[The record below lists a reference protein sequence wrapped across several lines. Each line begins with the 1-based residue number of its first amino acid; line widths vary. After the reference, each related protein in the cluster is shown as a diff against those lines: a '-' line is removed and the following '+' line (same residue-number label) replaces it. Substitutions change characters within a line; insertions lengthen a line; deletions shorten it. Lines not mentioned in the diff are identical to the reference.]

1 MTALVAKIGGS
12 LWRSPRLGRWTAA
25 LRAWP
30 GPLTI
35 VPGGGPFA
43 DAVRA
48 AQGPMRFSDRA
59 AHEMALLAMEQY
71 GLALCDLFP
80 CLALADTPQEAAA
93 LRAKG
98 LTPVWRPRAR
108 TLEGGLPASWDV
120 TSDSLAAWYAQECG
134 AQDLLVIKSVDAGDS
149 RDAESLD
156 PCFSNYA
163 RALRVLLLGPK
174 DLDAAEA
181 HLPRGTLAWKRAEPL
196 GLPRQ
201 APGVAPRNSAGLGD
215 RGGA

>member
-12 LWRSPRLGRWTAA
+12 LWRSPRLGRWIAA
-25 LRAWP
+25 LTAWP

-43 DAVRA
+43 DAVRS
-48 AQGPMRFSDRA
+48 AQVPMRFSDRA

-80 CLALADTPQEAAA
+80 RLALADTPREAAA
-93 LRAKG
+93 LLAKG

-108 TLEGGLPASWDV
+108 TLEAGLPASWEV
-120 TSDSLAAWYAQECG
+120 TSDSLAAWYAQQWG
-134 AQDLLVIKSVDAGDS
+134 AQELLLIKSVDPDDA
-149 RDAESLD
+149 RDAQSLVD
-156 PCFSNYA
+156 PCFAGFA
-163 RALRVLLLGPK
+163 RALRVFLLGPK

-181 HLPRGTLAWKRAEPL
+181 HLPRGTLAWRRADLPGLAGQEPLDATRSPL
-196 GLPRQ
+196 GL
-201 APGVAPRNSAGLGD
+201 
-215 RGGA
+215 GAT

>member
-1 MTALVAKIGGS
+1 MKPLVAKIGGS
-12 LWRSPRLGRWTAA
+12 LWRSPRLGRWIAA

-48 AQGPMRFSDRA
+48 AQAPMRFSNRA

-80 CLALADTPQEAAA
+80 RLAFAASPGEAAA
-93 LRAKG
+93 LHAKG
-98 LTPVWRPRAR
+98 LTPVWRPRAS
-108 TLEGGLPASWDV
+108 TLEAGLPASWDL
-120 TSDSLAAWYAQECG
+120 TSDSLAAWYAQQCG
-134 AQDLLVIKSVDAGDS
+134 AQDLLLIKSVDPDEA
-149 RDAESLD
+149 RDAQSLVD
-156 PCFSNYA
+156 PCFTSFA
-163 RALRVLLLGPK
+163 GGLRVFLLGPK

-181 HLPRGTLAWKRAEPL
+181 HLPRGALARRRGDLPGLTGQDPL
-196 GLPRQ
+196 GEARSS
-201 APGVAPRNSAGLGD
+201 VGLGG
-215 RGGA
+215 R

>member
-1 MTALVAKIGGS
+1 MTPLVAKIGGS
-12 LWRSPRLGRWTAA
+12 LWRSPRLGRWIAA

-48 AQGPMRFSDRA
+48 AQEPMRFSDRA

-80 CLALADTPQEAAA
+80 RLALADTLREAAA
-93 LRAKG
+93 LHVKG
-98 LTPVWRPRAR
+98 LTPVWRPRAQA
-108 TLEGGLPASWDV
+108 LEGGLPASWEV
-120 TSDSLAAWYAQECG
+120 TSDSLAAWYAQQCG
-134 AQDLLVIKSVDAGDS
+134 ARDLLLIKSVDPDDA
-149 RDAESLD
+149 RDAQSLVD
-156 PCFSNYA
+156 PCFSSFA
-163 RALRVLLLGPK
+163 GALRVFLLGPK

-181 HLPRGTLAWKRAEPL
+181 HLPRGTLAWRRAELSGLARQEPL
-196 GLPRQ
+196 DADREP
-201 APGVAPRNSAGLGD
+201 AGLG
-215 RGGA
+215 GT

>member
-12 LWRSPRLGRWTAA
+12 LWRSPRLGRWIAA
-25 LRAWP
+25 LTAWP

-43 DAVRA
+43 DAVRS
-48 AQGPMRFSDRA
+48 AQVPMRFSDRA

-80 CLALADTPQEAAA
+80 RLALADTPREAAA
-93 LRAKG
+93 LLAKG

-108 TLEGGLPASWDV
+108 TLEAGLPASWEV
-120 TSDSLAAWYAQECG
+120 TSDSLAAWYAQQWG
-134 AQDLLVIKSVDAGDS
+134 AQELLLIKSVDPDDA
-149 RDAESLD
+149 RDAQSLVD
-156 PCFSNYA
+156 PCFAGFA
-163 RALRVLLLGPK
+163 RALRVFLLGPK

-181 HLPRGTLAWKRAEPL
+181 HLPRGTLAWRRADLPGLAGQEPL
-196 GLPRQ
+196 DATRSSL
-201 APGVAPRNSAGLGD
+201 GLG
-215 RGGA
+215 AT

>member
-1 MTALVAKIGGS
+1 MKALVAKIGGS
-12 LWRSPRLGRWTAA
+12 LWLSPRLERWIAA

-43 DAVRA
+43 NAVRA

-80 CLALADTPQEAAA
+80 GLALAAGPEEASA

-108 TLEGGLPASWDV
+108 ALEGGLPASWDV

-134 AQDLLVIKSVDAGDS
+134 AQDLLVIKSVDADGA
-149 RDAESLD
+149 RDAESLVD
-156 PCFSNYA
+156 PRFSSFA
-163 RALRVLLLGPK
+163 GAQRVFLLGPK
-174 DLDAAEA
+174 DLDEAEV
-181 HLPRGTLAWKRAEPL
+181 HLPRGTLAWKGPEPS
-196 GLPRQ
+196 GLARQ
-201 APGVAPRNSAGLGD
+201 APFGAARNPVGLG
-215 RGGA
+215 GA

>member
-1 MTALVAKIGGS
+1 MTTLVAKLGGS
-12 LWRSPRLGRWTAA
+12 LWRSPRLERWIAVLT
-25 LRAWP
+25 AWP

-48 AQGPMRFSDRA
+48 AQEPMRFSDRA

-80 CLALADTPQEAAA
+80 RLALADTPQQAAA

-98 LTPVWRPRAR
+98 LTPVWRPRAQA
-108 TLEGGLPASWDV
+108 LQAGLPASWDV
-120 TSDSLAAWYAQECG
+120 TSDSLAAWYARECG
-134 AQDLLVIKSVDAGDS
+134 AQDLLLIKSVDPDDA
-149 RDAESLD
+149 RDPQNVVD
-156 PCFSNYA
+156 PCFSSFA
-163 RALRVLLLGPK
+163 GALRVFLLGPK

-181 HLPRGTLAWKRAEPL
+181 QLPLGTLAWRKAEPR
-196 GLPRQ
+196 GSSRQ
-201 APGVAPRNSAGLGD
+201 ESVGAASDSFRL
-215 RGGA
+215 GGA